1 MNIQNVSGLMNIF
14 INQTENRGRAGWRLL
29 VQFIL
34 MFLLVGFGIQG
45 IQLLVNAQSLVY
57 LAIPQF
63 IGIIASVWIA
73 ARFLDKRPF
82 ADFGCQFN
90 QQWLKDFAIGAAIAA
105 IAQITIFCIEWSAG
119 WLTISSYG
127 WNASTEHSFGS
138 IMISSL
144 LAMLMVGFHE
154 ELLSR
159 GYQVLN
165 ITEGLRYP
173 QIGARLAI
181 IIAVLVTSSLFG
193 IMHIFNAN
201 ASAISTV
208 NITVAGIALAIPYVL
223 TGSLGISVGLHFS
236 WNFVMAAVLGFPVS
250 GINFETSV
258 VRIQQGG
265 PELWTGSAFG
275 PEAGI
280 LGLIGMAIMVGLSCV
295 YIKAEGN
302 ELAIN
307 SLFTEPY
314 RPARETDEQS
324 P

>member
-1 MNIQNVSGLMNIF
+1 MNVF
-14 INQTENRGRAGWRLL
+14 INKSEQRARAGWRLL
-29 VQFIL
+29 VQFIF

-45 IQLLVNAQSLVY
+45 IQLLINEQSLVY

-63 IGIIASVWIA
+63 IGIIGSVWIA

-82 ADFGCQFN
+82 ADFGCRFN
-90 QQWLKDFAIGAAIAA
+90 RQWAKDFAVGVGIAA
-105 IAQITIFCIEWSAG
+105 IAQGAIFCIEWSTG
-119 WLTISSYG
+119 WLTISGYG
-127 WNASTEHSFGS
+127 WNAATEHSFGN
-138 IMISSL
+138 IMMSSL

-165 ITEGLRYP
+165 LTEGLRYP
-173 QIGARLAI
+173 QIGSRGAVV
-181 IIAVLVTSSLFG
+181 IAVLITSSLFG

-201 ASAISTV
+201 ASAVSTV
-208 NITVAGIALAIPYVL
+208 NITLAGIVLAVPYIL

-258 VRIQQGG
+258 IRIQQKG
-265 PELWTGSAFG
+265 PELWTGGAFG

-280 LGLIGMAIMVGLSCV
+280 IGVMGMAIMMGLSYV
-295 YIKAEGN
+295 YIVAEGY
-302 ELAIN
+302 EPAID
-307 SLFTEPY
+307 SVFTDSN
-314 RPARETDEQS
+314 RPAPKSDEQT